1 MPRAKPLSHVT
12 RRAAM
17 FDAATHAKR
26 HCIGKLA
33 IALPARLENRFD
45 RMRETLDQIA
55 GAA

>member
-55 GAA
+55 VAA